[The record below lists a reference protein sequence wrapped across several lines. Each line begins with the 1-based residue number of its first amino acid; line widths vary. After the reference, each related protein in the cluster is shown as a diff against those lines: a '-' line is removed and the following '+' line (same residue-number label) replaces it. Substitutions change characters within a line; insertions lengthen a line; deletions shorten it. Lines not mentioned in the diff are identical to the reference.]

1 MTAATE
7 DPVITL
13 AGKSWPVPRLAP
25 RQNRIIVPALLRLI
39 PRIVKAREQSVAAR
53 EGDLAYLSRFMEEQS
68 YDQLATV
75 AYTALTR
82 ANPELKRSDFDDMP
96 IHTLELIASVIVI
109 ARQAGLLRSTVVDS
123 QE

>member
-1 MTAATE
+1 MTAAAE

-13 AGKSWPVPRLAP
+13 AGTSWPVPRLAP

-39 PRIVKAREQSVAAR
+39 PRIVQAREQSLEAR
-53 EGDLAYLSRFMEEQS
+53 EGDLAYLSRFVDEVT

-82 ANPELKRSDFDDMP
+82 ANPELMRSDFDDMP
-96 IHTLELIASVIVI
+96 IQTLELIASIFII
-109 ARQAGLLRSTVVDS
+109 ARQAGLLRPATVPK
-123 QE
+123 E